1 MPPLRYYSQFQ
12 EFNLCVN
19 FFFGCFLFFPPI
31 SAILGNLS
39 TQNNLLI
46 VLCREQ
52 GDDMCAAQFSSHFA
66 CVRTQTEPLSTP
78 PAAKFLWLRL
88 IIFLP
93 PSPVFFSSLPPAVTP
108 SNRPVPV
115 AMAIARTHLAYA
127 TTARGLLTSSLMSTA
142 LPSSFKVSLRP
153 FGKKK
158 RGKEKKRKF
167 GFSRAWL
174 G

>member
-93 PSPVFFSSLPPAVTP
+93 PSPVFFFLSPPCSYP
-108 SNRPVPV
+108 IQSPRPGCYGDREDSPGVRNYGTRSPDELFDVYCFAKQLQGESPPV
-115 AMAIARTHLAYA
+115 R
-127 TTARGLLTSSLMSTA
+127 
-142 LPSSFKVSLRP
+142 
-153 FGKKK
+153 KKK
-158 RGKEKKRKF
+158 KGERKKKKV
-167 GFSRAWL
+167 WV
-174 G
+174 